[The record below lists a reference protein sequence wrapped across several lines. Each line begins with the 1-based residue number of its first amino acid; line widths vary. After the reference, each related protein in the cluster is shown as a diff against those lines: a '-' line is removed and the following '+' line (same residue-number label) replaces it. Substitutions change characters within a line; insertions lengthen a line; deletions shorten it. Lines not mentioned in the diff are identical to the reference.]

1 MVKYKQGDVPYNLK
15 KERTAME
22 KKDELKKMKE
32 FLRVLSVKEFKE
44 LLDHAE
50 RLKTQHAQEEPADP
64 HQEE

>member
-1 MVKYKQGDVPYNLK
+1 
-15 KERTAME
+15 ME